1 MVEAEGAMLVLLDGP
16 LRRAQLTRHELE
28 QRRLAAAV
36 AAHERVRAAA
46 LQGVRGL
53 LEQVRPTARVRH
65 RKLARLEL
73 AEEGA
78 LGVANAYGADACR
91 LELLVQQGLLAL
103 HLVGE
108 RLGRPFARPGGGGH
122 RLCTRLCVAAAGLA
136 GRGGLPCLALR
147 LLLCRQLL
155 LLLLAQLLLEELRGA
170 IVDDRLRRKLGRRAC
185 RRVVACFGVQLF
197 KHRDLLRLG
206 LAGASLASFLAHAA
220 MCSAQLV

>member
-1 MVEAEGAMLVLLDGP
+1 MHGD
-16 LRRAQLTRHELE
+16 RRMDRADAPRRHRLE

-53 LEQVRPTARVRH
+53 VEQVRPTARVRH